1 MTYETI
7 LHDVKD
13 GIVRITINQ
22 AEKMNRLS
30 NRVLKEVIQAMDSL
44 STAADAP
51 PGLSRPTQAA
61 RRTGLADRVRRRVLA
76 RFGRRGTPNRRS

>member
-30 NRVLKEVIQAMDSL
+30 NRVLKEVIQAIENADEDDSVKVVIISL
-44 STAADAP
+44 
-51 PGLSRPTQAA
+51 
-61 RRTGLADRVRRRVLA
+61 
-76 RFGRRGTPNRRS
+76 